1 MDARSRRH
9 DDDILPGDAR
19 IMKNTLFRSLAATTI
34 VALFLVT
41 MSSDVDAQP
50 RLNPLIERLAAG
62 KAALGV
68 WTGAT
73 SSPRMTKALAT
84 GDADFIVADIEHEVF
99 DFQALRAFLLGVQD
113 FSARYR
119 AAPRHAPAVLVKLGG
134 RGHWDPRYEIAET
147 LKIGPAAGI
156 WVPFVE
162 SRADVERFVS
172 AVRGAESSAM
182 AGLNVPRER
191 RDPWPL
197 NPQGEFVVVAMI
209 ESEAGVER
217 AEEIIA
223 TPGLTAVQPVHLS
236 EAGTAKVVALAKKH
250 NVILATDATPADVQA
265 RLAEGYRMISIGWDF
280 ALMKDA
286 VDRTLAGMRPAIK

>member
-1 MDARSRRH
+1 MTPRRFTVT
-9 DDDILPGDAR
+9 I
-19 IMKNTLFRSLAATTI
+19 TLG
-34 VALFLVT
+34 VALALST
-41 MSSDVDAQP
+41 LPASAQT

-73 SSPRMTKALAT
+73 ASPRITKALAT

-99 DFQALRAFLLGVQD
+99 DFPALRGFLLGVQD

-119 AAPRHAPAVLVKLGG
+119 ATPRHAPAVLVKLGG

-162 SRADVERFVS
+162 SRADVERLVS

-182 AGLNVPRER
+182 AGLNVPREK

-197 NPQGEFVVVAMI
+197 NPLGEFVVVAMI
-209 ESEAGVER
+209 ESDAGVER
-217 AEEIIA
+217 AEEIIS

-250 NVILATDATPADVQA
+250 KVILATDAGPSDVAA
-265 RLAEGYRMISIGWDF
+265 RLAEGYRLISIGWDF

-286 VDRTLAGMRPAIK
+286 VDKTLTGMRPAIK

>member
-1 MDARSRRH
+1 MKAH
-9 DDDILPGDAR
+9 R
-19 IMKNTLFRSLAATTI
+19 IVAATT
-34 VALFLVT
+34 AMLLT
-41 MSSDVDAQP
+41 SLPTDRAGAQP

-73 SSPRMTKALAT
+73 SSPRIAKALAT
-84 GDADFIVADIEHEVF
+84 GDADFIVADIEHDVL
-99 DFQALRAFLLGVQD
+99 DFPALRGFLLGVQD

-119 AAPRHAPAVLVKLGG
+119 TTPRHAPAVLVKLGG

-162 SRADVERFVS
+162 SRADVERLVS

-182 AGLNVPRER
+182 AGLNVPRDR

-217 AEEIIA
+217 AEEIIS

-236 EAGTAKVVALAKKH
+236 DAGTAKVVALAKKH

-286 VDRTLAGMRPAIK
+286 VDRTLAGMRPAVK

>member
-1 MDARSRRH
+1 MNETKPDSR
-9 DDDILPGDAR
+9 L
-19 IMKNTLFRSLAATTI
+19 NTNHAGIATALAGALAAI
-34 VALFLVT
+34 VAAAVFT
-41 MSSDVDAQP
+41 SAPPAFAQP

-84 GDADFIVADIEHEVF
+84 GDADFIVADF
-99 DFQALRAFLLGVQD
+99 PALRSFLLGVQD
-113 FSARYR
+113 FSARFR
-119 AAPRHAPAVLVKLGG
+119 ATPPRPAPAVLVKLGG

-162 SRADVERFVS
+162 SRADVERLVS

-209 ESEAGVER
+209 ESEAGVDR

-223 TPGLTAVQPVHLS
+223 TRGLTAVQPVHLS
-236 EAGTAKVVALAKKH
+236 EGGTAKVVALAKKY

-265 RLAEGYRMISIGWDF
+265 RVSEGYRMISIGWDF
-280 ALMKDA
+280 NLMKDA
-286 VDRTLAGMRPAIK
+286 VDKTLAAMRPVIK